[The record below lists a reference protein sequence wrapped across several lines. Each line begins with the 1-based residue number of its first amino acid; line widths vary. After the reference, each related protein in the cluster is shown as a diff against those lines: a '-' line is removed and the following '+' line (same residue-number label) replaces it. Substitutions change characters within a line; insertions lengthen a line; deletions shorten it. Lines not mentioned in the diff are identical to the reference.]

1 MIKNILFDWS
11 GTLMDDVTATHKATS
26 HIFKSLGGTPM
37 SLEDHKTKFFL
48 PFMDFWKQ
56 KFPNCT
62 KDQIYSL
69 FLEGL
74 NLAGDSELY
83 PNIENVLKKLKDR
96 GINMAIMSSHP
107 QEKLVSYVNH
117 FGLSEYFQE
126 INGGVSD
133 KIKYFP
139 EILERNSFNPK
150 ETMYVGDMVHDMK
163 AAQNAGA
170 LSVAITWGHQPEEM
184 LKATNPDY
192 LISNI
197 TELEELLN

>member
-37 SLEDHKTKFFL
+37 SLDDHKTKFFL

-56 KFPNCT
+56 QFPNCT
-62 KDQIYSL
+62 QDQIFGL

-74 NLAGDSELY
+74 DLAGDAELY
-83 PNIENVLKKLKDR
+83 PNIESVLENLKKK

-107 QEKLVSYVNH
+107 QEKLVSYINH
-117 FGLSEYFQE
+117 FGLSEYFGE
-126 INGGVSD
+126 IYGSVQNKTEV
-133 KIKYFP
+133 FP
-139 EILERNSFNPK
+139 GILEENEFKPE
-150 ETMYVGDMVHDMK
+150 ETMYVGDMVHDIE

-170 LSVAITWGHQPEEM
+170 ISVAITWGHQPEEM
-184 LKATNPDY
+184 LKAQKPDY
-192 LISNI
+192 LISNLS
-197 TELEELLN
+197 ELESLL